1 METKAFFRNL
11 ADFRKDLTRSLR
23 SLAPLLA
30 ALAGTWRNPK
40 RQHRA
45 EPGAITLAV
54 AIRNRSLPA
63 RFARTSKAA
72 PGRTRS
78 NHACGCYSQP
88 LAPCSLRSHHKGCTE
103 QNLEQT
109 RLRLLIA
116 TARSLLASLA
126 PQRQHRAE
134 PGAITLAV
142 AIRNRSL
149 PARFARTIK
158 AAPG

>member
-23 SLAPLLA
+23 SLVP
-30 ALAGTWRNPK
+30 GEIQKGSTWQN
-40 RQHRA
+40 Q
-45 EPGAITLAV
+45 
-54 AIRNRSLPA
+54 
-63 RFARTSKAA
+63 
-72 PGRTRS
+72 
-78 NHACGCYSQP
+78 
-88 LAPCSLRSHHKGCTE
+88 E
-103 QNLEQT
+103 QS
-109 RLRLLIA
+109 RLRLLFA

-134 PGAITLAV
+134 PGVITLAV